1 MGLVISG
8 VGMLAFTL
16 ATTFVSAL
24 TVTVGLRVLIYLV
37 TCAALP
43 VLRRR
48 PASATAFI
56 VPAGSL
62 LAITCVGICVAL
74 LAVRPWTETRQ
85 LAVAVL
91 LGLAGWGVSAL
102 WRRRKSIGA

>member
-1 MGLVISG
+1 VGLIISG

-24 TVTVGLRVLIYLV
+24 TITVGLRVLIYLV

-74 LAVRPWTETRQ
+74 LAVRPWAETRQ
-85 LAVAVL
+85 LAIAVL
-91 LGLAGWGVSAL
+91 LGLAGWAL
-102 WRRRKSIGA
+102 MTVGQRRKATGA